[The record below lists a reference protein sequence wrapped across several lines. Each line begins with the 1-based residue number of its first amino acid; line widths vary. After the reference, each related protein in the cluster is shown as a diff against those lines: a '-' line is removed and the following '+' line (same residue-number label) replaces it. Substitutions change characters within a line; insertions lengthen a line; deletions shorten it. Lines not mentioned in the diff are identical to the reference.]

1 MTLDEKLDNFYHCAI
16 DDATAQSIK
25 ILESYEQTL
34 KVMCEEKKKSLVKQ
48 ADQKIRIESENLVRE
63 KNRKLS
69 SELLNIKRTLSEKSK
84 EKVEILFNDVEQK
97 LTTYMQSPEYQT
109 LLINKINEAIAFAK
123 DDKLTIYI
131 NKTDAHLKE
140 DLEAATHVEL
150 MISNIDFFGGIRS
163 VIPDRNILIDNSFMS
178 KLREEKMN
186 FKLS

>member
-1 MTLDEKLDNFYHCAI
+1 MNHSSIFTTPYFAI
-16 DDATAQSIK
+16 FPNPRVA
-25 ILESYEQTL
+25 ILY
-34 KVMCEEKKKSLVKQ
+34 
-48 ADQKIRIESENLVRE
+48 
-63 KNRKLS
+63 
-69 SELLNIKRTLSEKSK
+69 
-84 EKVEILFNDVEQK
+84 LFNQRLELINYIYDLVFVIV
-97 LTTYMQSPEYQT
+97 LWIAYDDGGMIYMQNLT
-109 LLINKINEAIAFAK
+109 GKTALITGAGKGIGRATAIAFAK